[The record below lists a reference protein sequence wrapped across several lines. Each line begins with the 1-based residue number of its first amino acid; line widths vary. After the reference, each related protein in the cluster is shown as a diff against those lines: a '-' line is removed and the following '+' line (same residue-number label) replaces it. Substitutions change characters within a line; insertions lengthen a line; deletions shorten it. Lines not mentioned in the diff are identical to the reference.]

1 MTKNKH
7 TFLFIGGLHRS
18 GTTMLANCLGMHHEV
33 SAFHNTINK
42 HNMDEGQHLQTVYL
56 PDDKLGGPGRYAF
69 RRAGRLT
76 ESSNLVTDSNRQ
88 KLFKEWSKYWDL
100 SKSILLEKSPATI
113 TRSRFMQAI
122 FPDSKFIIIRRHPV
136 AATCATMKWK
146 RIPIFLVMLHWF
158 YCYGIMQRDK
168 VFLRKCMFITYEDFC
183 KDPRTELENIFS
195 FMGLEWDDNIE
206 LPAVNTELNRKY
218 FNDWKKLPVFYR
230 FIMESFFEKY
240 ANKYG
245 YSINSLGDM

>member
-7 TFLFIGGLHRS
+7 TFVFIGGLHRS
-18 GTTMLANCLGMHHEV
+18 GTTMLADCLGMHPEV

-76 ESSNLVTDSNRQ
+76 ESSDLVTESNRE

-100 SKSILLEKSPATI
+100 SKSILLEKTPSTI
-113 TRSRFMQAI
+113 TRSRFLHAM
-122 FPDSKFIIIRRHPV
+122 FPDSKFIIISRHPV

-183 KDPRTELENIFS
+183 KNPRTELENIFS
-195 FMGLEWDDNIE
+195 FMELEWDDSIE
-206 LPAVNTELNRKY
+206 LPVVNTELNRKY
-218 FNDWKKLPVFYR
+218 FNDWKKLPAPYR
-230 FIMESFFEKY
+230 FIMELFFEKY

-245 YSINSLGDM
+245 YSIKSLDNI